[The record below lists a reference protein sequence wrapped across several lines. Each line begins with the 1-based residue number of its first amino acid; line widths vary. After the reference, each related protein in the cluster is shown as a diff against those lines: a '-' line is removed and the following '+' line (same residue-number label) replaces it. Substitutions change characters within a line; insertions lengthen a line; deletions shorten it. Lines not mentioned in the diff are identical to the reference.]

1 MTFSAR
7 LDRWVLATTLLSTLM
22 FFIASEQAALGLVA
36 AGLVVIGFLSISRRD
51 GAAPASGGARHFVLL
66 LNALTLGLLGYA
78 VLRVSGDRELLV
90 ESVGDLLAWSLV
102 IRVFDP
108 RGGRRRGL
116 LLLMS
121 VFSTL
126 AAVLTSNSLLVGVL
140 LFAYAPVAT
149 WTIMLHQL
157 AKGHETTYERVG
169 GAPALIVTREATRRL
184 RSIALKLTPA
194 AVALSFVVYVLM
206 PRGVGADML
215 GEWQG
220 QGEGATT
227 GFTDRVLLQRS
238 GQLASSD
245 ETVMDV
251 VMTDARGGNIG
262 STDRPVLLRGAVL
275 DRYDPTSHAWVRDET
290 WAHIQTRGSAIT
302 RTEISRVRDE
312 LPLTTYRVT
321 LRNKDTDYLFAPM
334 RPVWA
339 SLDRDTSLE
348 IGVRDLVLLA
358 DRRDGRMSYSIE
370 SAPEWAPSR
379 MGDGPLAPIAVPE
392 RVTERAREIIQ
403 SADIERDPTASL
415 TEEDGRIARTI
426 ENYFRREGVYS
437 TEMTPS
443 PSGVDP
449 IEHFVYERMSGH
461 CEQFASA
468 MAAMLRGLGISA
480 RVVTGFRA
488 HEFNDIAGH
497 YTVRQRDAHAWVEVR
512 TAEGVWQTFDPSPVQ
527 SDPGALGAASG
538 VFRQLRQM
546 YEAVEHLWVVYV
558 VSFDEQMKQSL
569 FERLGIDLREAT
581 EQARRADT
589 RVWRP
594 GSLGPRLLRAAGAGL
609 VAFALTAALLY
620 AAGFVA
626 RLFGVRFRIPGFR
639 PRLSR
644 GKRVKS
650 KTAIVMERRF
660 ARAMD
665 AIARAGF
672 ERPIGRGAI
681 AHAEVVRAVDAPL
694 GDALR
699 TLSAMHY
706 AARFGGH
713 AMNEVEIGRADALVT
728 EIERGAKRARQE
740 VRRGRA

>member
-1 MTFSAR
+1 
-7 LDRWVLATTLLSTLM
+7 
-22 FFIASEQAALGLVA
+22 
-36 AGLVVIGFLSISRRD
+36 
-51 GAAPASGGARHFVLL
+51 
-66 LNALTLGLLGYA
+66 
-78 VLRVSGDRELLV
+78 
-90 ESVGDLLAWSLV
+90 
-102 IRVFDP
+102 
-108 RGGRRRGL
+108 
-116 LLLMS
+116 
-121 VFSTL
+121 
-126 AAVLTSNSLLVGVL
+126 
-140 LFAYAPVAT
+140 
-149 WTIMLHQL
+149 
-157 AKGHETTYERVG
+157 
-169 GAPALIVTREATRRL
+169 
-184 RSIALKLTPA
+184 
-194 AVALSFVVYVLM
+194 
-206 PRGVGADML
+206 
-215 GEWQG
+215 
-220 QGEGATT
+220 
-227 GFTDRVLLQRS
+227 
-238 GQLASSD
+238 
-245 ETVMDV
+245 
-251 VMTDARGGNIG
+251 
-262 STDRPVLLRGAVL
+262 
-275 DRYDPTSHAWVRDET
+275 
-290 WAHIQTRGSAIT
+290 
-302 RTEISRVRDE
+302 
-312 LPLTTYRVT
+312 
-321 LRNKDTDYLFAPM
+321 
-334 RPVWA
+334 
-339 SLDRDTSLE
+339 
-348 IGVRDLVLLA
+348 
-358 DRRDGRMSYSIE
+358 MSYSIE

-626 RLFGVRFRIPGFR
+626 RLFGVRFRLPGFR